1 MKRSTLH
8 PNLKLITG
16 TVRGGSWLSARH
28 VYKKLID
35 YILLSGRV
43 PN

>member
-1 MKRSTLH
+1 MDKKILEEYLNGYS
-8 PNLKLITG
+8 PVG
-16 TVRGGSWLSARH
+16 CEA
-28 VYKKLID
+28 YAQKKLID